1 MSFNDED
8 LIIITHLFWLKK
20 KNMCI
25 FTKIV
30 WFYKIICI
38 VFNISVPLPNVVGSV
53 LKKVIEWCEKHKDEP
68 TPTQEEEEKDLN
80 EQSLGKEHA
89 LKIYNQ
95 FVLNTSC
102 SF

>member
-1 MSFNDED
+1 M
-8 LIIITHLFWLKK
+8 
-20 KNMCI
+20 
-25 FTKIV
+25 
-30 WFYKIICI
+30 
-38 VFNISVPLPNVVGSV
+38 VGSV

-89 LKIYNQ
+89 LKICNQ

-102 SF
+102 TF

>member
-1 MSFNDED
+1 M
-8 LIIITHLFWLKK
+8 
-20 KNMCI
+20 
-25 FTKIV
+25 
-30 WFYKIICI
+30 
-38 VFNISVPLPNVVGSV
+38 VGSV

-80 EQSLGKEHA
+80 EQSLGKDKEHA